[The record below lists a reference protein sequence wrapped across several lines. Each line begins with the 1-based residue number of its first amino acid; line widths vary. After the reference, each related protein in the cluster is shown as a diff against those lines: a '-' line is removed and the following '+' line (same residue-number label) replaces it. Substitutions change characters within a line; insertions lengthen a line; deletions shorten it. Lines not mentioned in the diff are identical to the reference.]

1 MYNVTANKVGPLV
14 LMNASLMQPH
24 QVSSDL
30 IADWTLPRLARTLA
44 SLGVLFPFAKKLD
57 QPSTSAS

>member
-1 MYNVTANKVGPLV
+1 
-14 LMNASLMQPH
+14 MNASLMQPH

-57 QPSTSAS
+57 QPSTSAY